1 MQMFITKPMKTD
13 HLKKYSDRSFGL
25 LLYMKDRIIALPN
38 LARTSDVM
46 AVQGAE
52 IQNP

>member
-13 HLKKYSDRSFGL
+13 HLKKYSDRSEGL
-25 LLYMKDRIIALPN
+25 LLYMKDRIIVLPN
-38 LARTSDVM
+38 LVGTSNLM